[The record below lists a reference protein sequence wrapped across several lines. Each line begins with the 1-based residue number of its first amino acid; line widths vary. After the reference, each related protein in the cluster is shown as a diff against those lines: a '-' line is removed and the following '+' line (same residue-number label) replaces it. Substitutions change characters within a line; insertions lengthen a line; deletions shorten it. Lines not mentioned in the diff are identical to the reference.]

1 MIKRKKIAFIVSS
14 PMTITSFLLSHIKSL
29 SLEYDVYVIAN
40 CESEVSIPNAKEVIN
55 VRIERDIKLFYD
67 LKAVLK
73 LVKVLKK
80 YKFCSVHSV
89 TPKAG
94 LLCMLASFFCRVPF
108 RYHTFT
114 GQVWA
119 TKSGLSRIGL
129 KFLDKLIF
137 TLSTHS
143 LVDSSSQQSFLIQ
156 EKVINRRKST
166 VLGKG
171 SISGVDLSRF
181 KFSLTDRMDIR
192 DKLGI
197 PEDSICLLFLGRLCQ
212 DKGLDELLIVFKEL
226 SSKFDDIYLLL
237 VGPNEGQYT
246 VDYFASLDEPR
257 LRYIG
262 PTDSPASYMSTADLF
277 LLPSHREGFG
287 SVVLEAAA
295 CKLPT
300 VASNIYGLSDAVVDG
315 RSGLLHEVQNVKD
328 MEEKI
333 AMLIENKEYLS
344 KLSDYAFNRVKV
356 DFDSEYLS
364 SCLVSFYKNDL
375 SQG

>member
-1 MIKRKKIAFIVSS
+1 
-14 PMTITSFLLSHIKSL
+14 MTITSFLLSHIKSL

-55 VRIERDIKLFYD
+55 VRIERDIKLIYD

-143 LVDSSSQQSFLIQ
+143 FVDSSSQQSFLIQ

-333 AMLIENKEYLS
+333 AMLIENKEYLG

-375 SQG
+375 S